1 MEFRRV
7 LFRSPAAPALGAL
20 AAARAGAADGA
31 ADRLRGLRPVA
42 AQPQRAGDLRRSRR
56 ALQVRLDPRRDGIRP
71 AVLDLAGAAA
81 RVRQAPARPVARLC
95 LAGPD
100 LRGRQRSAEHTSELQ
115 SLMRTQY
122 AGLCWKKKT
131 QNKTK

>member
-100 LRGRQRSAEHTSELQ
+100 LRGRQGLADRHVETQLPRSEEHTSELQ
-115 SLMRTQY
+115 SLMRNSY
-122 AGLCWKKKT
+122 
-131 QNKTK
+131 

>member
-71 AVLDLAGAAA
+71 AVLDLAGAAEIGRA
-81 RVRQAPARPVARLC
+81 SCRERVCQYVSIAVVAV
-95 LAGPD
+95 
-100 LRGRQRSAEHTSELQ
+100 
-115 SLMRTQY
+115 SLKN
-122 AGLCWKKKT
+122 KKRA
-131 QNKTK
+131 ND